1 MAREEAQQLAELLTF
16 RQRSVS
22 ATLGGNFPH
31 MRASLWHSEA
41 AVAAAAQALTPQMTE
56 NQSKVGPVGSHSS
69 GQQLQDKGLTC
80 LLELCLT

>member
-16 RQRSVS
+16 RQRGIS

-56 NQSKVGPVGSHSS
+56 NQSKVTSH
-69 GQQLQDKGLTC
+69 GTC
-80 LLELCLT
+80 T